1 MCPSSQFVP
10 LCTARAITRF
20 RIQSGAAWGL
30 EPCTHCCRRA
40 LLAREMALLL
50 PPCPSD
56 VNGPEWLPNIKELS
70 SWLNSGGLTSWQCG
84 GREPRL
90 RVEVEFGQVVARI
103 KLRES
108 VEEYGQFLKT
118 TMMDTTPLSA
128 GTSGASPLPMV
139 PLQGHMPAQ
148 HTVPAQQDE
157 VYGQEEVD
165 AVLTIQ
171 ALWRKLGDRGTLRES
186 PPPNPPNP
194 PAAYSL
200 GGAASGVAC
209 ATQQGD
215 SASSATSPWV
225 LGVDAATLKEL
236 IRSELR
242 LMAREVLG
250 TLQTSMQ

>member
-1 MCPSSQFVP
+1 M
-10 LCTARAITRF
+10 
-20 RIQSGAAWGL
+20 
-30 EPCTHCCRRA
+30 
-40 LLAREMALLL
+40 
-50 PPCPSD
+50 
-56 VNGPEWLPNIKELS
+56 
-70 SWLNSGGLTSWQCG
+70 
-84 GREPRL
+84 
-90 RVEVEFGQVVARI
+90 EVEFGQVVARI

-108 VEEYGQFLKT
+108 VEQYGQFLKT

-128 GTSGASPLPMV
+128 GTSSGASPSLVPCWV
-139 PLQGHMPAQ
+139 PLQGRMPAQ
-148 HTVPAQQDE
+148 HTVPAQKKPFDKWE
-157 VYGQEEVD
+157 HMWYGQEEVD
-165 AVLTIQ
+165 AVITIQ
-171 ALWRKLGDRGTLRES
+171 ALWNKRRDRGTLRAS

-242 LMAREVLG
+242 LMAREMLG